1 MHWHTHTHTLHDIH
15 YITLRYIALGY
26 IILHYYIYIYI
37 LGIVNCW
44 GESRELRWQPP
55 LKNVFQTVYEGWNHQ
70 PPKVALHPCLIHQ
83 LREDQM
89 ESLKESWEC
98 PWRDIF
104 LSCDHRPKTS
114 PWSMTELRNGTCMVF
129 VCTCYVP
136 TEKLRFWS
144 HVSTGSWARLWYKF
158 QIWTFEIGRSLK
170 KCNRGAVADDRAI
183 SSIAPYI
190 ILFKWSIDVNLYTLV
205 FFSFS
210 LTLMCFINSVCQY
223 NSI

>member
-1 MHWHTHTHTLHDIH
+1 MTTPIEKRVSDRLWGLKPPTTEGCSPSLSYTPASWRSDGISK
-15 YITLRYIALGY
+15 R
-26 IILHYYIYIYI
+26 I
-37 LGIVNCW
+37 LGV
-44 GESRELRWQPP
+44 P
-55 LKNVFQTVYEGWNHQ
+55 LERH
-70 PPKVALHPCLIHQ
+70 
-83 LREDQM
+83 
-89 ESLKESWEC
+89 
-98 PWRDIF
+98 F